1 MKGKECRM
9 GLEGVKNK
17 ILLYHLTK
25 ADNMD
30 MIVNLGLLPR
40 KFLLEHK
47 MIFSDVADSQIIRKR
62 EELG

>member
-17 ILLYHLTK
+17 KLLYHLTK

-30 MIVNLGLLPR
+30 MIVNKLSEKER
-40 KFLLEHK
+40 NW
-47 MIFSDVADSQIIRKR
+47 V
-62 EELG
+62 